1 VANAKDGSLGI
12 FNSLFA
18 NAKNFAEGDDEDKG
32 TEGQEGFKKG
42 DKLDERAWA
51 LDAALGN
58 KEVTAAELKLTSVK
72 VDAVDVKLGAGSV
85 ALSGAKIPDD
95 PFFDKVSF
103 IGACGDT
110 CDEFAGWTSFPTK

>member
-1 VANAKDGSLGI
+1 
-12 FNSLFA
+12 
-18 NAKNFAEGDDEDKG
+18 
-32 TEGQEGFKKG
+32 
-42 DKLDERAWA
+42 
-51 LDAALGN
+51 
-58 KEVTAAELKLTSVK
+58 VTAAELKLTSVK